1 MLKNLSGKEKLRN
14 QWLLQCLAARI
25 QSNVSFEI
33 AQIYTGMVFPF
44 AKWYIEPKEAQRLVK
59 KEIIPNYGKSR

>member
-1 MLKNLSGKEKLRN
+1 M
-14 QWLLQCLAARI
+14 AARI

-33 AQIYTGMVFPF
+33 AQIYTGMVFMF